1 MTRIITEFMAGG
13 NGMLAEGAR
22 ANLKAQNQREREA
35 NRGVRR
41 TMKECIEGLRDKAW

>member
-22 ANLKAQNQREREA
+22 ANLKAQNQREA